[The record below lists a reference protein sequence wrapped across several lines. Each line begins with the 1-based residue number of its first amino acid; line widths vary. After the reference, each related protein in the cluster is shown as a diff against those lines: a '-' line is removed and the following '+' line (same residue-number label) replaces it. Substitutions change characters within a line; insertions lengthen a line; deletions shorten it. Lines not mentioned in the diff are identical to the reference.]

1 MELKD
6 LESIHKYGVEL
17 LQERGYYERLIS
29 EIQYLLKYIDNN
41 FFLELFSENLFD
53 DMRGVFISF
62 VRQDLRIIY
71 QSRQKDRDLLLSVF
85 LDQEFIN
92 LNILLKC
99 TSNLRYQVK
108 SLSRMPQVKQLQFKS
123 SFILMLHR
131 KLNGEIQALYKT
143 LSENYK
149 QYFRGQFSGPEKTE
163 GTISLGCLDQIHEDI
178 DQYFLSVMSSFY
190 QISDALRFVQRF
202 FKQELEAEIR
212 NRIANIF
219 FEHQDRLE
227 KIMDYFIDDLKKNF
241 IRTMD
246 RHQRSGKSFE
256 WIERGFEKFIYSTR
270 FEKLLRRVIYQTL
283 AILRDRTRELKTASD
298 IF

>member
-71 QSRQKDRDLLLSVF
+71 QSRQKDRDLPLSVF